1 MTDNMTPGAL
11 DKLRVLDLTD
21 ERAIYGAKLLADLG
35 ADVVRPEPPE
45 GDPLRQRGPFLES
58 DSLYYLFF
66 SSSRRFIT
74 IDPDSAT
81 DVQRLQQ
88 LASGADII
96 LTTPGSFGVDL
107 IHPNADDTII
117 VDTSSFGNDGP
128 WRDYLAPDLVAGA
141 LGGIA
146 ATTGDADTP
155 PLKVFGELNFMTV
168 GAYVAIAALS
178 ALQCSRREGITQ
190 QVNLSAHECIVSCLE
205 HVLMHHWY
213 AHTRPARPE
222 PVLPRRGS
230 LHWSNAY
237 EIMAA
242 SGGSIMV
249 TPTPN
254 IQAHLAWLEEV
265 GAISDLRDPKYREP
279 ENLHLFMP
287 RLMAVTK
294 AWVATQDV
302 EALFLEAQ
310 ERHMPFGWVL
320 PIEKVA
326 DNPQLAARD
335 WWIDYAVEEGNNQI
349 RGPGAPYHFS
359 ETPWR
364 IGKSRRAESQDL
376 WQERPAQDN
385 EPQQSVN
392 AGTGPRPLTGLRVL
406 DFSHVLAGP
415 FATRLMADMG
425 ADVVRVNSM
434 ARATGANDPNSAYY
448 VTFSRNKRSLALDM
462 KREEARSIARNLADK
477 ADIVIDNFSPGVLD
491 RWGLGFDA
499 VRQSNPGAIYIEM
512 SGMGDNGPW
521 SRFVTFAPTIHALAG
536 LSHLTSVPGRE
547 DIGIGVSY
555 NDHQAGLHG
564 AVAVLAALEH
574 RHRTGR
580 GQRIDVSQFELGV
593 NFCGPSLLD
602 WFANQNAARP
612 AGNMLPYD
620 DAAPHNCYRCLDD
633 ATETVDE
640 RWIAI
645 AVMTDEQWQALK
657 QVMGSPAWADA
668 PELGTASG
676 RIEQVETLDSHI
688 GDWCASLTAE
698 DVMTRCQSAG
708 VPAGIV
714 QNAADLIENDPQLA
728 HDRFLG
734 RMSEPHPVL
743 GTLQYDRLALHFTK
757 TPCED
762 YQLPSLLGADNAA
775 VLSEWL
781 GMTEDEVLSGET
793 AGYLS

>member
-1 MTDNMTPGAL
+1 MSKGAL
-11 DKLRVLDLTD
+11 AGLRVLDLTD

-35 ADVVRPEPPE
+35 ASVVRPEPLG
-45 GDPLRQRGPFLES
+45 GDILRQRGPFLGS
-58 DSLYYLFF
+58 DSLYHRFF
-66 SSSRRFIT
+66 ASSRTFIT
-74 IDPDSAT
+74 IDPDSRT
-81 DVQRLQQ
+81 DVETLQQ
-88 LASGADII
+88 LVANADVV
-96 LTTPGSFGVDL
+96 LTTPGAFGVSL
-107 IHPNADDTII
+107 VEINPNDTIVI
-117 VDTSSFGNDGP
+117 DTTSFGNDGP
-128 WRDYLAPDLVAGA
+128 WRDFLAPDLVAGA

-146 ATTGDADTP
+146 ATTGDVDTP

-178 ALQCSRREGITQ
+178 ALYCGRIQGVTQ
-190 QVNLSAHECIVSCLE
+190 QVDLSVHECIVSCLE

-242 SGGSIMV
+242 KGGSIMV

-254 IQAHLAWLEEV
+254 IPAHLDWLEEV

-279 ENLHLFMP
+279 EHLHLFMP

-302 EALFLEAQ
+302 ETLFHEAQ
-310 ERHMPFGWVL
+310 ERHMPYGWVL

-326 DNPQLAARD
+326 DNPQLSARD
-335 WWIDYAVEEGNNQI
+335 WWIDYGVGDQQV

-364 IGKSRRAESQDL
+364 IERETNEDEASNIVDL
-376 WQERPAQDN
+376 WTATGSIETSESNPASD
-385 EPQQSVN
+385 PASD
-392 AGTGPRPLTGLRVL
+392 PDRPLTGLRVL

-425 ADVVRVNSM
+425 ADVVRVNSA

-462 KREEARSIARNLADK
+462 KRDEARSIGRQLADK

-491 RWGLGFDA
+491 RWGLGFED
-499 VRQSNPGAIYIEM
+499 VRQTNPGAIFIEM

-574 RHRTGR
+574 RAKTGE

-602 WFANQNAARP
+602 WFGNQNAARP
-612 AGNMLPYD
+612 TGNALPYD
-620 DAAPHNCYRCLDD
+620 QAAPHNCFRCLDD
-633 ATETVDE
+633 ASDPVDE

-645 AVMTDEQWQALK
+645 AVMTDTQWQALK
-657 QVMGSPAWADA
+657 QVMDLPEWAED
-668 PELGTASG
+668 PD
-676 RIEQVETLDSHI
+676 LDSVDGRLRQIHTVESKL
-688 GDWCASLTAE
+688 GEWCRSLTAE

-714 QNAADLIENDPQLA
+714 QNADDLIHNDPQLA
-728 HDRFLG
+728 YRTFLG
-734 RMSEPHPVL
+734 TMSESHPAM
-743 GTLQYDRLALHFTK
+743 GTLQYDRLAMHFTK
-757 TPCED
+757 TPCD
-762 YQLPSLLGADNAA
+762 RYDLPSLLGEDNVA
-775 VLSEWL
+775 VLTEWL
-781 GMTEDEVLSGET
+781 DMDVEDIRNAED

>member
-1 MTDNMTPGAL
+1 MNNGAL
-11 DKLRVLDLTD
+11 DGLRILDLTD

-35 ADVVRPEPPE
+35 ADVVRPEPPD
-45 GDPLRQRGPFLES
+45 GDPLRERGPHLGS
-58 DSLYYLFF
+58 SSLYHLFF
-66 SSSRRFIT
+66 ASSRTFTT
-74 IDPDSAT
+74 IDRDSPS
-81 DVQRLQQ
+81 DVAHLRE
-88 LASGADII
+88 LASAADIL
-96 LTTPGSFGVDL
+96 LTTPGSFGADL
-107 IHPNADDTII
+107 IDVNTDDTVI
-117 VDTSSFGNDGP
+117 VDTTSFGNDGP
-128 WRDYLAPDLVAGA
+128 WSDYLAPDLVAGA

-178 ALQCSRREGITQ
+178 ALYCSRTQGIAQ
-190 QVNLSAHECIVSCLE
+190 RVDLSAHECIVSCLE

-222 PVLPRRGS
+222 KVLPRRGS

-242 SGGSIMV
+242 RGGSIMV

-254 IQAHLAWLEEV
+254 IQAHLDWLEEV
-265 GAISDLRDPKYREP
+265 GVISDLRDPKYREP
-279 ENLHLFMP
+279 ENQHLFMP

-335 WWIDYAVEEGNNQI
+335 WWIKYSIDDKQLQ
-349 RGPGAPYHFS
+349 GPGAPYHFS
-359 ETPWR
+359 DTPWR
-364 IGKSRRAESQDL
+364 IKTSRRTEVPDIWDESTSPGGDSSQK
-376 WQERPAQDN
+376 PIPSPN
-385 EPQQSVN
+385 S
-392 AGTGPRPLTGLRVL
+392 PRPLDGLRVL

-425 ADVVRVNSM
+425 ADVVRVNSRT
-434 ARATGANDPNSAYY
+434 RATGANDPNSAYY

-462 KREEARSIARNLADK
+462 KREEARAIARQLADK

-499 VRQSNPGAIYIEM
+499 VRQTNPGTIYIEM

-536 LSHLTSVPGRE
+536 LSNLTSVPGRE

-574 RHRTGR
+574 RNKTGR

-612 AGNMLPYD
+612 TGNKLPYD
-620 DAAPHNCYRCLDD
+620 DAAPHHCYRCLDD
-633 ATETVDE
+633 ATDLVDE

-645 AVMTDEQWQALK
+645 AVMTDTQWQSLK
-657 QVMGSPAWADA
+657 QVMGSPDWADA
-668 PELGTASG
+668 HQLDTAEG
-676 RIEQVETLDSHI
+676 RITQLETLDQHI
-688 GDWCASLTAE
+688 GQWCRSLNAE
-698 DVMTRCQSAG
+698 DVMTRCQAAG

-714 QNAADLIENDPQLA
+714 QNAIDLIEADPQLA
-728 HDRFLG
+728 HNGFL
-734 RMSEPHPVL
+734 SEMPDSHPAL
-743 GTLQYDRLALHFTK
+743 GALRYDRLALHFNE
-757 TPCED
+757 TPCD
-762 YQLPSLLGADNAA
+762 HYQLPSLLGADNTS

-781 GMTEDEVLSGET
+781 GMTEKEVSDSENQGHLS
-793 AGYLS
+793 